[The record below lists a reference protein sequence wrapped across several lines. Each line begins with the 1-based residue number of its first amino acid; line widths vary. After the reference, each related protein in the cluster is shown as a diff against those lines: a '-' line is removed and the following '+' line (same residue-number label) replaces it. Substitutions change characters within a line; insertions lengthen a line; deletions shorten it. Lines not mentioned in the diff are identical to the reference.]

1 MITCKNCGVTADGVN
16 TDEWAYH
23 QMDGGPLCL
32 CPDCWNNPDPGKRVV
47 FCEECEELFQE
58 REAVPSS
65 GWTMQACPM
74 CHSEELLYAST
85 KDFDDCGPNFGEA
98 VEVE

>member
-23 QMDGGPLCL
+23 QMDDGPLCL

-47 FCEECEELFQE
+47 LCEECEELFQE
-58 REAVPSS
+58 RETVPSS
-65 GWTMQACPM
+65 GWTMEACPM

-85 KDFDDCGPNFGEA
+85 NDFKDCGPNFGEA